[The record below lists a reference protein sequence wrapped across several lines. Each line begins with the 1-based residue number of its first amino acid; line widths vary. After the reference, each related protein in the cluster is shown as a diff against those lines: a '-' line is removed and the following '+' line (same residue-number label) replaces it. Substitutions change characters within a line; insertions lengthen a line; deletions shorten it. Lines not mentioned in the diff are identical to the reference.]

1 MNTNILE
8 TLNIPSVS
16 PDRHYWTIRTNGG
29 QYYNDFVLHQY
40 ISIAWD
46 YVTLNILNNEEEES
60 IKRLISMYI
69 ADKDNS
75 VDLDDE
81 DTDGTAKGKITAIY
95 NKIHRFVFEISKG
108 DIVLIPSAK
117 SDSITIAEVIGDTYE
132 TTNYVEKHLRDDPN
146 SETIPC
152 PYYKRR
158 KINTLKT
165 ITKGEMDIYLAKG
178 FSSQHALSN
187 MDEYAPFIDRTIH
200 NIYSKSNELH
210 ATIRAGHPKGLTL
223 KELVEISKYL
233 EDTTNFIASEC
244 EIPFDSSEIEVKL
257 NIHSPG
263 LIELIGIISGSG
275 VILSLLMFTISNMI
289 SGGKLSLNFKVDPE
303 TKAIDFSVNS
313 ESKGIKGHNEQKQKL
328 ELQKKT
334 ELLKL
339 IDTMDMKTPDIVS
352 SILNDEK
359 ITPDMISEAQKAND
373 LSSESKD
380 SMQ

>member
-152 PYYKRR
+152 PY
-158 KINTLKT
+158 L
-165 ITKGEMDIYLAKG
+165 
-178 FSSQHALSN
+178 
-187 MDEYAPFIDRTIH
+187 
-200 NIYSKSNELH
+200 
-210 ATIRAGHPKGLTL
+210 
-223 KELVEISKYL
+223 
-233 EDTTNFIASEC
+233 
-244 EIPFDSSEIEVKL
+244 
-257 NIHSPG
+257 
-263 LIELIGIISGSG
+263 
-275 VILSLLMFTISNMI
+275 
-289 SGGKLSLNFKVDPE
+289 
-303 TKAIDFSVNS
+303 
-313 ESKGIKGHNEQKQKL
+313 
-328 ELQKKT
+328 
-334 ELLKL
+334 
-339 IDTMDMKTPDIVS
+339 
-352 SILNDEK
+352 
-359 ITPDMISEAQKAND
+359 
-373 LSSESKD
+373 
-380 SMQ
+380 